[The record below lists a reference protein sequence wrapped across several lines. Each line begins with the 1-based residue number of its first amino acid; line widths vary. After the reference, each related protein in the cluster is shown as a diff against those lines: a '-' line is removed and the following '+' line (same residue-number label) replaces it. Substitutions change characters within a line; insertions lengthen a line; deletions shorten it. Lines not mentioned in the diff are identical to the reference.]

1 MASGKRIPFINVL
14 RLLAMVFVLTP
25 HLLAYQLENQ
35 VMIWV
40 GTYVLNPLHIV
51 QYCGAL
57 GVSLFYITSGYLTM
71 PQAGTGR
78 CVQRLYR
85 QVLSLMVEVFAAM
98 MFCMVVS
105 YAFQALFM
113 AIRGP
118 MPPLPCGTGWL
129 PRCCTATL
137 CSAYPR
143 RASCGSWCPS

>member
-1 MASGKRIPFINVL
+1 MASGKRRPFINVL

-85 QVLSLMVEVFAAM
+85 QVLSLMDWRKKE
-98 MFCMVVS
+98 
-105 YAFQALFM
+105 
-113 AIRGP
+113 G
-118 MPPLPCGTGWL
+118 GEK
-129 PRCCTATL
+129 
-137 CSAYPR
+137 
-143 RASCGSWCPS
+143 

>member
-57 GVSLFYITSGYLTM
+57 GVSLFYTPAAISPCPRRARAAAYSGC
-71 PQAGTGR
+71 TGR
-78 CVQRLYR
+78 C
-85 QVLSLMVEVFAAM
+85 
-98 MFCMVVS
+98 
-105 YAFQALFM
+105 
-113 AIRGP
+113 
-118 MPPLPCGTGWL
+118 
-129 PRCCTATL
+129 
-137 CSAYPR
+137 
-143 RASCGSWCPS
+143 CP

>member
-57 GVSLFYITSGYLTM
+57 GVSLFYITLQHHFFHLIRM
-71 PQAGTGR
+71 
-78 CVQRLYR
+78 LF
-85 QVLSLMVEVFAAM
+85 LKLLK
-98 MFCMVVS
+98 MFQIISIHKEMNS
-105 YAFQALFM
+105 
-113 AIRGP
+113 
-118 MPPLPCGTGWL
+118 
-129 PRCCTATL
+129 
-137 CSAYPR
+137 
-143 RASCGSWCPS
+143 